1 MGIRGGWVCG
11 AASLGS
17 PLNCW
22 RVPLR
27 RSAAPEKTLWV
38 RRALDATLSPIG
50 GAAAPCFVFAEEETD
65 WTSDTA
71 PGPTPTA
78 ESVPPTVSVG
88 GGFSGF
94 DAGEV
99 SGPNIEPVLRVGTET
114 ECATKPPAGRSPSN
128 PEPVK
133 VSPPTEASTDRCGE
147 DSGADVLPVVDDPLL
162 ER

>member
-38 RRALDATLSPIG
+38 RRALDATLSPTG
-50 GAAAPCFVFAEEETD
+50 GPAAPRFVFAEEETD

-78 ESVPPTVSVG
+78 ESVPPILSVG
-88 GGFSGF
+88 GWFSGS
-94 DAGEV
+94 DAEEV
-99 SGPNIEPVLRVGTET
+99 GGTDAEPALRVGTET
-114 ECATKPPAGRSPSN
+114 ECATKPAAGRSP
-128 PEPVK
+128 
-133 VSPPTEASTDRCGE
+133 
-147 DSGADVLPVVDDPLL
+147 
-162 ER
+162 